1 MKMKRGNQD
10 INMAI
15 VLRTQGLLLL
25 IEAAFMLLPLG
36 ISWLFDE
43 PTALRAFIYSVLITG
58 GAGAAM
64 AFGIKPR
71 STSMHK
77 REGLM
82 LTAIIWVF
90 FSLFGMLP
98 YLFSDTF
105 NNVTD
110 AFFETMAG
118 FTTTGSSVIRYVEEI
133 PKGVLFWRAMTQWIG
148 GMGIILFTLAVIPM
162 LNQKGGIALFNAE
175 VTGITHER
183 LRPRVSQTAKDLW
196 LIYIG
201 LTVALTLLLYA
212 GPMEWF
218 DAVCHAMTTTS
229 TGGYSTKNI
238 GLDYWQSSYV
248 FSVVIVFMFIGG
260 ISFSLIAATMRGNFK
275 RLTNNNT
282 LRWYCMTT
290 IITTVVIV
298 VYMAYKGFLDTHVDR
313 MVYGAFDTLS
323 AITSTGFS
331 TFDYEDSGDFVTVI
345 LMMMMFFGGM
355 AGSTSGGAKL
365 DRLIVL
371 LKSSANEFYRVLHT
385 NSVRAVHI
393 DGKPVPN
400 HVVSKVYTFFAVYI
414 AIIMVV
420 ALYLTFFGLPVFDAI
435 YTSMSAISNVGI
447 GHGVTGANGS
457 WVALHPAAKWVLAFE
472 MMVGR
477 LELFTV
483 LVIFTR
489 SFWKKD

>member
-1 MKMKRGNQD
+1 MPKRTNQN
-10 INMAI
+10 INFAI
-15 VLRTQGLLLL
+15 VLRMQGWLLL
-25 IEAAFMLLPLG
+25 IEAAFMLLPLAV
-36 ISWLFDE
+36 SWWYNE
-43 PTALRAFIYSVLITG
+43 TMALRSFIYSAIITA

-90 FSLFGMLP
+90 FSVFGMLP
-98 YLFSDTF
+98 YLFSETF

-133 PKGVLFWRAMTQWIG
+133 PHGVLFWRAMTQWIG

-162 LNQKGGIALFNAE
+162 LNQKGGIAMFNAE

-201 LTVALTLLLYA
+201 LTALLTVLLFL
-212 GPMEWF
+212 GPMDWF

-238 GLDYWQSSYV
+238 GLDYWHSSYI
-248 FSVVIVFMFIGG
+248 FSMVIIFMFIGG
-260 ISFSLIAATMRGNFK
+260 ISFSIIAAAMRGNFL
-275 RLTNNNT
+275 RIRHNNT
-282 LRWYCMTT
+282 LRWYCMTAL
-290 IITTVVIV
+290 ITTVAIV
-298 VYMAYKGFLDTHVDR
+298 AYMAYMGFLDSHSDR
-313 MVYGAFDTLS
+313 IIYGAFDTLS

-331 TFDYEDSGDFVTVI
+331 TFDYENSGEFVTVI
-345 LMMMMFFGGM
+345 LMVMMFFGGM
-355 AGSTSGGAKL
+355 AGSTSGGAKM

-371 LKSSANEFYRVLHT
+371 LKHTANEFYRVLHT

-393 DGKPVPN
+393 DGKPIPN

-414 AIIMVV
+414 LIIMVV
-420 ALYLTFFGLPVFDAI
+420 ALYLTFYGLPVFDAM

-447 GHGVTGANGS
+447 GHGVTGSNGS
-457 WVALHPAAKWVLAFE
+457 WVALHPGAKWVLAFE
-472 MMVGR
+472 MMIGR

>member
-1 MKMKRGNQD
+1 MHKREKQH
-10 INMAI
+10 INFAI
-15 VLRTQGLLLL
+15 VLRMQGWLLL

-36 ISWLFDE
+36 ISCLYNESTSLW
-43 PTALRAFIYSVLITG
+43 AFIYSTAITA
-58 GAGAAM
+58 GAGALM
-64 AFGIKPR
+64 AFGIRPK
-71 STSMHK
+71 SNSMHK

-133 PKGVLFWRAMTQWIG
+133 PHGVLFWRAMTQWIG

-183 LRPRVSQTAKDLW
+183 LRPRVSQTAKALW

-201 LTVALTLLLYA
+201 LTFLLTLLLVA
-212 GPMEWF
+212 GPMDWF
-218 DAVCHAMTTTS
+218 DAICHAMTTTS

-248 FSVVIVFMFIGG
+248 FIVVIIFMFIGG
-260 ISFSLIAATMRGNFK
+260 ISFSIIAATFRGDFK
-275 RLTNNNT
+275 RIRNNNT
-282 LRWYCMTT
+282 LRWYCMTAL
-290 IITTVVIV
+290 ITTVIIV
-298 VYMAYKGFLDTHVDR
+298 AYMAYKAFLDNNFDR
-313 MVYGAFDTLS
+313 FVYGSFDTIS

-331 TFDYEDSGDFVTVI
+331 TFDYEDSGEFVTVI
-345 LMMMMFFGGM
+345 LMVMMFFGGM
-355 AGSTSGGAKL
+355 AGSTSGGAKM

-371 LKSSANEFYRVLHT
+371 LKNTANEFYRVLHT

-400 HVVSKVYTFFAVYI
+400 HVVSKVNTFFAVYI
-414 AIIMVV
+414 GIIMVV
-420 ALYLTFFGLPVFDAI
+420 ALYLTFFDIPVFDAM

-447 GHGVTGANGS
+447 GYGVTGPDSS
-457 WVALHPAAKWVLAFE
+457 WVILHPAAKWILAFE

-483 LVIFTR
+483 LVIFTS
-489 SFWKKD
+489 SFWRKD

>member
-1 MKMKRGNQD
+1 MPRHVKQN
-10 INMAI
+10 INIAI
-15 VLRTQGLLLL
+15 VLRIQGWLLL
-25 IEAAFMLLPLG
+25 IEAAFMLLPLCV
-36 ISWLFDE
+36 SWFYGE
-43 PTALRAFIYSVLITG
+43 TTSVWAFIFSVLIT
-58 GAGAAM
+58 ASIGAAM

-71 STSMHK
+71 KKSMHK
-77 REGLM
+77 REGFM

-90 FSLFGMLP
+90 FSIFGMLP
-98 YLFSDTF
+98 YLFSETF

-133 PKGVLFWRAMTQWIG
+133 PRGVLFWRAMTQWIG

-162 LNQKGGIALFNAE
+162 LNQKGGIAMFNAE

-183 LRPRVSQTAKDLW
+183 LRPRVSQTAKELW

-201 LTVALTLLLYA
+201 LTALLSILLFL
-212 GPMEWF
+212 GPMDWF

-238 GLDYWQSSYV
+238 GLDYWHSGYV
-248 FSVVIVFMFIGG
+248 FSVVIIFMFIGG
-260 ISFSLIAATMRGNFK
+260 VSFSIIAATMHGNFK
-275 RLTNNNT
+275 LISKNNT
-282 LRWYCMTT
+282 LRWYCLTT
-290 IITTVVIV
+290 LVTTVGIF
-298 VYMAYKGFLDTHVDR
+298 VYMIYRGFLDTNSDR
-313 MVYGAFDTLS
+313 LIYSAFDTLS
-323 AITSTGFS
+323 AVTSTGFS
-331 TFDYEDSGDFVTVI
+331 TFEYEESGDFVTII
-345 LMMMMFFGGM
+345 LMVMMFFGGM
-355 AGSTSGGAKL
+355 AGSTSGGAKM

-371 LKSSANEFYRVLHT
+371 LKHSANEFYRLLHT

-393 DGKPVPN
+393 DGKPIPN
-400 HVVSKVYTFFAVYI
+400 HVVSKVFTFFTVYI
-414 AIIMVV
+414 VIIMVV
-420 ALYLTFFGLPVFDAI
+420 ALYLTFYGIPVFDAI

-457 WVALHPAAKWVLAFE
+457 WVALHPGAKWVVAFE

-483 LVIFTR
+483 LVVFTR
-489 SFWKKD
+489 SFWRKD

>member
-1 MKMKRGNQD
+1 MHKREKQH
-10 INMAI
+10 INFAI
-15 VLRTQGLLLL
+15 VLRMQGWLLL
-25 IEAAFMLLPLG
+25 IEAAFMMLPLG
-36 ISWLFDE
+36 ISCLYNESTSLW
-43 PTALRAFIYSVLITG
+43 AFIYSTAITA
-58 GAGAAM
+58 GAGALM
-64 AFGIKPR
+64 AFGIRPK
-71 STSMHK
+71 SNSMHK

-133 PKGVLFWRAMTQWIG
+133 PHGVLFWRAMTQWIG

-201 LTVALTLLLYA
+201 LTFLLTLLLVA
-212 GPMEWF
+212 GPMDWF
-218 DAVCHAMTTTS
+218 DAICHAMTTTS

-248 FSVVIVFMFIGG
+248 FIVVIIFMFIGG
-260 ISFSLIAATMRGNFK
+260 ISFSIIAATFRGDFK
-275 RLTNNNT
+275 RIRNNNT
-282 LRWYCMTT
+282 LRWYCMTAL
-290 IITTVVIV
+290 ITTVIIV
-298 VYMAYKGFLDTHVDR
+298 AYMAYKAFLDNNFDR
-313 MVYGAFDTLS
+313 FVYGSFDTIS

-331 TFDYEDSGDFVTVI
+331 TFDYEDSGEFVTVI
-345 LMMMMFFGGM
+345 LMVMMFFGGM
-355 AGSTSGGAKL
+355 AGSTSGGAKM

-371 LKSSANEFYRVLHT
+371 LKNTANEFYRVLHT

-400 HVVSKVYTFFAVYI
+400 HVVSKVNTFFAVYI
-414 AIIMVV
+414 GIIMVV
-420 ALYLTFFGLPVFDAI
+420 ALYLTFFDIPVFDAM

-447 GHGVTGANGS
+447 GYGVTGPDSS
-457 WVALHPAAKWVLAFE
+457 WVILHPAAKWVLAFE

-483 LVIFTR
+483 LVIFTS
-489 SFWKKD
+489 SFWRKD

>member
-1 MKMKRGNQD
+1 MPRLRNQN
-10 INMAI
+10 INFAI
-15 VLRTQGLLLL
+15 VLRMQGWLLL
-25 IEAAFMLLPLG
+25 IEAAFMLLPL
-36 ISWLFDE
+36 IVSWWFDE
-43 PTALRAFIYSVLITG
+43 PTALRAFIYSSLITA
-58 GAGAAM
+58 GAGAGM
-64 AFGIKPR
+64 AFGIRPH

-105 NNVTD
+105 DNVTD

-133 PKGVLFWRAMTQWIG
+133 PRGVLFWRAMTQWIG
-148 GMGIILFTLAVIPM
+148 G
-162 LNQKGGIALFNAE
+162 
-175 VTGITHER
+175 
-183 LRPRVSQTAKDLW
+183 SQTAKDLW
-196 LIYIG
+196 IIYIG
-201 LTVALTLLLYA
+201 LTALLTVLLYA
-212 GPMEWF
+212 GPMDWF
-218 DAVCHAMTTTS
+218 DAMCHAMTTTS

-248 FSVVIVFMFIGG
+248 FIVVIIFMFIGG
-260 ISFSLIAATMRGNFK
+260 ISFSLIAAVGRGNFR
-275 RLTNNNT
+275 RLTKNNT

-290 IITTVVIV
+290 LITTVSIMA
-298 VYMAYKGFLDTHVDR
+298 YMAYKGFLDTQGER
-313 MVYGAFDTLS
+313 LIYSAFDTLS

-331 TFDYEDSGDFVTVI
+331 TFDYEDSGEFVTVV
-345 LMMMMFFGGM
+345 LMVMMFFGGM
-355 AGSTSGGAKL
+355 AGSTSGGAKM

-371 LKSSANEFYRVLHT
+371 LKNTANEFYRVLHT
-385 NSVRAVHI
+385 NSVRAVHV

-400 HVVSKVYTFFAVYI
+400 HVVNKVNTFFTVYI
-414 AIIMVV
+414 LIIMVV
-420 ALYLTFFGLPVFDAI
+420 ALYLTFFGLPVFDAM

-447 GHGVTGANGS
+447 GHGVTGTGGS
-457 WVALHPAAKWVLAFE
+457 WVSLHAGAKWVLAFE

>member
-1 MKMKRGNQD
+1 MPKRTNQN
-10 INMAI
+10 INFAI
-15 VLRTQGLLLL
+15 VLRMQGWLLL
-25 IEAAFMLLPLG
+25 IEAAFMLLPLAV
-36 ISWLFDE
+36 SWWYNE
-43 PTALRAFIYSVLITG
+43 TMALRSFIYSAIITA

-90 FSLFGMLP
+90 FSVFGMLP
-98 YLFSDTF
+98 YLFSETF

-133 PKGVLFWRAMTQWIG
+133 PHGVLFWRAMTQWIG

-162 LNQKGGIALFNAE
+162 LNQKGGIAMFNAE

-201 LTVALTLLLYA
+201 LTALLTVLLIL
-212 GPMEWF
+212 GPMDWF

-238 GLDYWQSSYV
+238 GLDYWHSSYI
-248 FSVVIVFMFIGG
+248 FSMVIIFMFIGG
-260 ISFSLIAATMRGNFK
+260 ISFSIIAAAMRGNFL
-275 RLTNNNT
+275 RIRHNNT

-290 IITTVVIV
+290 FITTVAIV
-298 VYMAYKGFLDTHVDR
+298 AYMGYMGFLDSHGDR
-313 MVYGAFDTLS
+313 IIYGAFDTLS

-331 TFDYEDSGDFVTVI
+331 TFDYENSGEFVTVI
-345 LMMMMFFGGM
+345 LMVMMFFGGM
-355 AGSTSGGAKL
+355 AGSTSGGAKM

-371 LKSSANEFYRVLHT
+371 LKHTANEFYRVLHT

-393 DGKPVPN
+393 DGKPIPN

-414 AIIMVV
+414 LIIMVV
-420 ALYLTFFGLPVFDAI
+420 ALYLTFYGLPVFDAM

-447 GHGVTGANGS
+447 GHGVTGSNGS
-457 WVALHPAAKWVLAFE
+457 WVALHPGAKWVLAFE
-472 MMVGR
+472 MMIGR

>member
-1 MKMKRGNQD
+1 MPKHINQN
-10 INMAI
+10 INFPI
-15 VLRTQGLLLL
+15 VLRMQGWLLL
-25 IEAAFMLLPLG
+25 IEAAFMLLPLAVS
-36 ISWLFDE
+36 IYYKENSSVW
-43 PTALRAFIYSVLITG
+43 AFIYSVGITAA
-58 GAGAAM
+58 AGAIM
-64 AFGIKPR
+64 AFGIRPH
-71 STSMHK
+71 SSSMHK

-90 FSLFGMLP
+90 FSMFGMLP

-105 NNVTD
+105 NNITD

-133 PKGVLFWRAMTQWIG
+133 PHGVLFWRAMTQWIG

-201 LTVALTLLLYA
+201 LTAILTVLLYV
-212 GPMEWF
+212 GPMDWF

-248 FSVVIVFMFIGG
+248 FIVVIIFMFIGG
-260 ISFSLIAATMRGNFK
+260 ISFSIIAALMRGNFE
-275 RLTNNNT
+275 RIRHNNT
-282 LRWYCMTT
+282 LRWYCMTAL
-290 IITTVVIV
+290 ITTVAIV
-298 VYMAYKGFLDTHVDR
+298 AYMAYKSFLDNNFDR
-313 MVYGAFDTLS
+313 FVYGAFDTMS

-331 TFDYEDSGDFVTVI
+331 TFDYEDSGEFVTVI
-345 LMMMMFFGGM
+345 LMVMMFFGGM

-371 LKSSANEFYRVLHT
+371 LKHTANEFYRLLHT

-400 HVVSKVYTFFAVYI
+400 HLVSKVNTFFTVYI
-414 AIIMVV
+414 GIIMIV
-420 ALYLTFFGLPVFDAI
+420 ALYLTFYGIPVFDAI

-447 GHGVTGANGS
+447 GYGVTGTGGS
-457 WVALHPAAKWVLAFE
+457 WVALHPGAKWVLALE
-472 MMVGR
+472 M
-477 LELFTV
+477 FTV

>member
-1 MKMKRGNQD
+1 MPRRANQH
-10 INMAI
+10 INFAI
-15 VLRTQGLLLL
+15 VLRVQGWLLL
-25 IEAAFMLLPLG
+25 IEAAFMLLPLAV
-36 ISWLFDE
+36 SWFFHE
-43 PTALRAFIYSVLITG
+43 ATALRAFIYSTAITAA
-58 GAGAAM
+58 AGTIM

-71 STSMHK
+71 PSPMHK

-133 PKGVLFWRAMTQWIG
+133 PRGILFWRAMTQWIG

-183 LRPRVSQTAKDLW
+183 MRPRVSQTAKDLW
-196 LIYIG
+196 AIYIG
-201 LTVALTLLLYA
+201 LTVLLTILLYL
-212 GPMEWF
+212 GPMDWF

-248 FSVVIVFMFIGG
+248 FIVVIIFMFIGG
-260 ISFSLIAATMRGNFK
+260 ISFSIMIAAMRGNFI
-275 RLTNNNT
+275 RIRHNNT

-290 IITTVVIV
+290 LITTVGIFL
-298 VYMAYKGFLDTHVDR
+298 YMIYMGFLDTHQDR
-313 MVYGAFDTLS
+313 FIYGAFDTLS

-331 TFDYEDSGDFVTVI
+331 TFDYENSGEFVTVI
-345 LMMMMFFGGM
+345 LMVMMFFGGM
-355 AGSTSGGAKL
+355 AGSTSGGAKI

-371 LKSSANEFYRVLHT
+371 LKHTANEFYRVLHT
-385 NSVRAVHI
+385 NSVRSVHI

-400 HVVSKVYTFFAVYI
+400 HVVSKVNTFFTVYI
-414 AIIMVV
+414 LIIMVV
-420 ALYLTFFGLPVFDAI
+420 ALYLTFYGIPVFDAM

-447 GHGVTGANGS
+447 GYGVTGSGGS
-457 WVALHPAAKWVLAFE
+457 WVALHPGAKWVLAFE

>member
-1 MKMKRGNQD
+1 MSRLANQN
-10 INMAI
+10 INFAI
-15 VLRTQGLLLL
+15 VLRMQGWLLL
-25 IEAAFMLLPLG
+25 IEAAFMLLPLAV
-36 ISWLFDE
+36 SWWFGE
-43 PTALRAFIYSVLITG
+43 STAMQAFIYSTLITA
-58 GAGAAM
+58 GAGAGM

-71 STSMHK
+71 SKSMHK

-98 YLFSDTF
+98 YLLSYTF

-133 PKGVLFWRAMTQWIG
+133 PRGVLFWRAMTQWIG

-183 LRPRVSQTAKDLW
+183 FRPRVSQTAKDLW

-201 LTVALTLLLYA
+201 LTALLTVLLFL
-212 GPMEWF
+212 GPMDWF

-238 GLDYWQSSYV
+238 GLDYWHSSYV
-248 FSVVIVFMFIGG
+248 FMMVIIFMFIGG
-260 ISFSLIAATMRGNFK
+260 ISFSLIIAVGRGNFK
-275 RLTNNNT
+275 RVTKNNT

-290 IITTVVIV
+290 LITTLAIMG
-298 VYMAYKGFLDTHVDR
+298 YMAYMGFLDTNSDR
-313 MVYGAFDTLS
+313 FIYSAFDTLS

-331 TFDYEDSGDFVTVI
+331 TFDYEDSGEFVTVV
-345 LMMMMFFGGM
+345 LMVMMFFGGM
-355 AGSTSGGAKL
+355 AGSTSGGAKM

-371 LKSSANEFYRVLHT
+371 LKNTANEFYRVLHT
-385 NSVRAVHI
+385 NSVRAVHV

-400 HVVSKVYTFFAVYI
+400 QVVNKVNTFFTVYI
-414 AIIMVV
+414 LIIMVV
-420 ALYLTFFGLPVFDAI
+420 ALYLTFYGIPVFDAM

-457 WVALHPAAKWVLAFE
+457 WVSLHPGAKWVLAFE

-483 LVIFTR
+483 LVVFTR

>member
-1 MKMKRGNQD
+1 MGKRSNQH
-10 INMAI
+10 INFAI
-15 VLRTQGLLLL
+15 VLRMQGWLLL
-25 IEAAFMLLPLG
+25 IEAMFMVIPLV
-36 ISWLFDE
+36 ISWWFDE
-43 PTALRAFIYSVLITG
+43 TTAVKAFIYSTAITAG
-58 GAGAAM
+58 SGAIM
-64 AFGIKPR
+64 AFGIRPR
-71 STSMHK
+71 SKSMHK

-82 LTAIIWVF
+82 LTAIIWIF

-98 YLFSDTF
+98 YLFTETF

-133 PKGVLFWRAMTQWIG
+133 PHGVLFWRAMTQWIG

-183 LRPRVSQTAKDLW
+183 MRPRVSQTAKDLW
-196 LIYIG
+196 GIYIG
-201 LTVALTLLLYA
+201 LTVLLSVLLFL
-212 GPMEWF
+212 GPMDWF

-229 TGGYSTKNI
+229 TGGYTTKNI
-238 GLDYWQSSYV
+238 GLDYWHSSYV
-248 FSVVIVFMFIGG
+248 FIVVIIFMFICG
-260 ISFSLIAATMRGNFK
+260 ISFTLIATGIRGNFK
-275 RLTNNNT
+275 RIRNNNT
-282 LRWYCMTT
+282 LRWYCMTAL
-290 IITTVVIV
+290 ITTLIIV
-298 VYMAYKGFLDTHVDR
+298 GYMAYKSFLDNNFDR
-313 MVYGAFDTLS
+313 FVYGSFDTIS

-331 TFDYEDSGDFVTVI
+331 TFDYEGSDEFVTVI
-345 LMMMMFFGGM
+345 LMVMMFFGGM
-355 AGSTSGGAKL
+355 AGSTSGGAKM
-365 DRLIVL
+365 DRLIVM
-371 LKSSANEFYRVLHT
+371 LKHTANEFYRVLHT

-393 DGKPVPN
+393 DGKPIPN
-400 HVVSKVYTFFAVYI
+400 HVVSKVNTFFAVYI
-414 AIIMVV
+414 GIIMVV
-420 ALYLTFFGLPVFDAI
+420 ALYLTFFGIPVFDAM

-447 GHGVTGANGS
+447 GHGVTGPDSS
-457 WVALHPAAKWVLAFE
+457 WVVLHPAAKWVVAFE

>member
-1 MKMKRGNQD
+1 MSKRANQH
-10 INMAI
+10 INFPI
-15 VLRTQGLLLL
+15 VLRFQGWLLL
-25 IEAAFMLLPLG
+25 IEAAFMLLPLAV
-36 ISWLFDE
+36 SWWFDE
-43 PTALRAFIYSVLITG
+43 SMALRSFIFSTLITAAA
-58 GAGAAM
+58 GAGM

-90 FSLFGMLP
+90 FSIFGMLP
-98 YLFSDTF
+98 YLFSGTL

-118 FTTTGSSVIRYVEEI
+118 FTTTGSSVIPNVEDI
-133 PKGVLFWRAMTQWIG
+133 PRGVLFWRAMTQWIG

-183 LRPRVSQTAKDLW
+183 LRPRISQTAKDLW
-196 LIYIG
+196 LIYIALTAL
-201 LTVALTLLLYA
+201 LTVLLYI
-212 GPMEWF
+212 GPMNWF

-238 GLDYWQSSYV
+238 GLDYWQSPYV
-248 FSVVIVFMFIGG
+248 FIVVIIFMFIGG

-275 RLTNNNT
+275 RIRHNNT

-290 IITTVVIV
+290 LITTIAIFL
-298 VYMAYKGFLDTHVDR
+298 YMIYMGFLDNNQER
-313 MVYGAFDTLS
+313 FIYGAFDTLS

-331 TFDYEDSGDFVTVI
+331 TFDYENSGEFVTVI
-345 LMMMMFFGGM
+345 LMVMMFFGGM
-355 AGSTSGGAKL
+355 AGSTSGGAKM

-371 LKSSANEFYRVLHT
+371 LKHTSNEFYRVLHT

-400 HVVSKVYTFFAVYI
+400 HVVSKVNTFFTVYVGLI
-414 AIIMVV
+414 LVV
-420 ALYLTFFGLPVFDAI
+420 ALYLTFYGVPVFDAM

-457 WVALHPAAKWVLAFE
+457 WVSLHPGAKWVLAFE
-472 MMVGR
+472 MMIGR

>member
-1 MKMKRGNQD
+1 MHKREKQH
-10 INMAI
+10 INFAI
-15 VLRTQGLLLL
+15 VLRMQGWLLL

-36 ISWLFDE
+36 ISCLYHETTSLW
-43 PTALRAFIYSVLITG
+43 AFIYSTAITA
-58 GAGAAM
+58 GAGALM
-64 AFGIKPR
+64 AFGIRPK
-71 STSMHK
+71 SKSMHK

-133 PKGVLFWRAMTQWIG
+133 PHGVLFWRAMTQWIG

-201 LTVALTLLLYA
+201 LTFLLTLLLVA
-212 GPMEWF
+212 GPMDWF
-218 DAVCHAMTTTS
+218 DAICHAMTTTS

-248 FSVVIVFMFIGG
+248 FIVVIIFMFIGG
-260 ISFSLIAATMRGNFK
+260 ISFSIIAATFRGDFK
-275 RLTNNNT
+275 RIRNNNT
-282 LRWYCMTT
+282 LRWYCMTAL
-290 IITTVVIV
+290 ITTVIIV
-298 VYMAYKGFLDTHVDR
+298 AYMAYKAFLDNNFDR
-313 MVYGAFDTLS
+313 FVYGAFDTIS

-331 TFDYEDSGDFVTVI
+331 TFDYEDSGEFVTVI
-345 LMMMMFFGGM
+345 LMVMMFFGGM
-355 AGSTSGGAKL
+355 AGSTSGGAKM

-371 LKSSANEFYRVLHT
+371 LKNTANEFYRVLHT

-400 HVVSKVYTFFAVYI
+400 HVVSKVNTFFAVYI
-414 AIIMVV
+414 GIIMVV
-420 ALYLTFFGLPVFDAI
+420 ALYLTFFDIPVFDAM

-447 GHGVTGANGS
+447 GYGVTGPDSS
-457 WVALHPAAKWVLAFE
+457 WVILHPAAKWVLAFE

-483 LVIFTR
+483 LVIFTS
-489 SFWKKD
+489 SFWRKD

>member
-1 MKMKRGNQD
+1 MHKREKQH
-10 INMAI
+10 INFAI
-15 VLRTQGLLLL
+15 VLRMQGWLLL

-36 ISWLFDE
+36 ISCLYNESTSLW
-43 PTALRAFIYSVLITG
+43 AFIYSTAITA
-58 GAGAAM
+58 GAGALM
-64 AFGIKPR
+64 AFGIRPK
-71 STSMHK
+71 SKSMHK

-133 PKGVLFWRAMTQWIG
+133 PHGVLFWRAMTQWIG

-201 LTVALTLLLYA
+201 LTFLLTLLLVA
-212 GPMEWF
+212 GPMDWF
-218 DAVCHAMTTTS
+218 DAICHAMTTTS

-248 FSVVIVFMFIGG
+248 FIVVIIFMFIGG
-260 ISFSLIAATMRGNFK
+260 ISFSIIAATFRGDFK
-275 RLTNNNT
+275 RIRNNNT
-282 LRWYCMTT
+282 LRWYCMTAL
-290 IITTVVIV
+290 ITTVIIV
-298 VYMAYKGFLDTHVDR
+298 AYMAYKTFLDNNFDR
-313 MVYGAFDTLS
+313 FVYGSFDTIS

-331 TFDYEDSGDFVTVI
+331 TFDYEDSGEFVTVI
-345 LMMMMFFGGM
+345 LMVMMFFGGM
-355 AGSTSGGAKL
+355 AGSTSGGAKM

-371 LKSSANEFYRVLHT
+371 LKNTANEFYRVLHT

-400 HVVSKVYTFFAVYI
+400 HVVSKVNTFFAVYI
-414 AIIMVV
+414 GIIMVV
-420 ALYLTFFGLPVFDAI
+420 ALYLTFFDIPVFDAM

-447 GHGVTGANGS
+447 GYGVTGPDSS
-457 WVALHPAAKWVLAFE
+457 WVVLHPAAKWVLAFE

-483 LVIFTR
+483 LVIFTS
-489 SFWKKD
+489 SFWRKD

>member
-1 MKMKRGNQD
+1 MHKREKQH
-10 INMAI
+10 INFAI
-15 VLRTQGLLLL
+15 VMRMQGWLLL

-36 ISWLFDE
+36 ISCLYNESTSMWAFAYS
-43 PTALRAFIYSVLITG
+43 TAITA
-58 GAGAAM
+58 GAGALM
-64 AFGIKPR
+64 AFGIRPK
-71 STSMHK
+71 SKSMHK

-98 YLFSDTF
+98 YLLSDTF

-133 PKGVLFWRAMTQWIG
+133 PHGVLFWRSMTQWIG

-201 LTVALTLLLYA
+201 LTFLLTLLLVA
-212 GPMEWF
+212 GPMDWF
-218 DAVCHAMTTTS
+218 DAICHAMTTTS

-248 FSVVIVFMFIGG
+248 FIVVIIFMFIGG
-260 ISFSLIAATMRGNFK
+260 ISFSIIAATFRGDFK
-275 RLTNNNT
+275 RIRNNNT
-282 LRWYCMTT
+282 LRWYCMTAL
-290 IITTVVIV
+290 ITTVVIV
-298 VYMAYKGFLDTHVDR
+298 AYMAYKAFLDNNFDR
-313 MVYGAFDTLS
+313 FVYGAFDTIS

-331 TFDYEDSGDFVTVI
+331 TFDYEDSGEFVTVI
-345 LMMMMFFGGM
+345 LMVMMFFGGM
-355 AGSTSGGAKL
+355 AGSTSGGAKM

-371 LKSSANEFYRVLHT
+371 LKNTANEFYRVLHT
-385 NSVRAVHI
+385 NSVRAVHV

-400 HVVSKVYTFFAVYI
+400 HVVSKVNTFFAVYI
-414 AIIMVV
+414 GIIMVV
-420 ALYLTFFGLPVFDAI
+420 ALYLTFFDIPVFDAM

-447 GHGVTGANGS
+447 GYGVTGPDSS
-457 WVALHPAAKWVLAFE
+457 WVILHPAAKWVLAFE

-483 LVIFTR
+483 LVVFTR

>member
-1 MKMKRGNQD
+1 MPRRANQH
-10 INMAI
+10 INFAI
-15 VLRTQGLLLL
+15 VLRVQGWLLL

-36 ISWLFDE
+36 VSWFLDE
-43 PTALRAFIYSVLITG
+43 PTALRAFIYSTAITA
-58 GAGAAM
+58 GAGAIM

-71 STSMHK
+71 TSSMHK

-133 PKGVLFWRAMTQWIG
+133 PRGILFWRAMTQWIG

-183 LRPRVSQTAKDLW
+183 MRPRVSQTAKDLW
-196 LIYIG
+196 AIYIG
-201 LTVALTLLLYA
+201 LTLLLTILLYL
-212 GPMEWF
+212 GPMDWF

-248 FSVVIVFMFIGG
+248 FIVVIIFMFIGG
-260 ISFSLIAATMRGNFK
+260 ISFSIIIAAMRGNFK
-275 RLTNNNT
+275 RIRHNNT

-290 IITTVVIV
+290 LVTTVGIFL
-298 VYMAYKGFLDTHVDR
+298 YMIYMGFLDNHGDR
-313 MVYGAFDTLS
+313 FIYSAFDTLS

-331 TFDYEDSGDFVTVI
+331 TFDYENSGEFVTVV
-345 LMMMMFFGGM
+345 LMVMMFFGGM

-371 LKSSANEFYRVLHT
+371 LKNTANEFYRVLHT

-400 HVVSKVYTFFAVYI
+400 HVVNKVNTFFAVYI
-414 AIIMVV
+414 LIIMVV
-420 ALYLTFFGLPVFDAI
+420 ALYLTFFGVPVFDAM

-447 GHGVTGANGS
+447 GYGMTGPNSS
-457 WVALHPAAKWVLAFE
+457 WVVLHPAAKWVLAFE

>member
-1 MKMKRGNQD
+1 MPKHINQN
-10 INMAI
+10 INFPI
-15 VLRTQGLLLL
+15 VLRMQGWLLL
-25 IEAAFMLLPLG
+25 IEAAFMLLPLAVS
-36 ISWLFDE
+36 IYYKESSSMW
-43 PTALRAFIYSVLITG
+43 AFIYSAGITAAA
-58 GAGAAM
+58 GAGM
-64 AFGIKPR
+64 AFGIRPH
-71 STSMHK
+71 SSSMHK

-82 LTAIIWVF
+82 LTGIIWVF
-90 FSLFGMLP
+90 FSMFGMLP

-133 PKGVLFWRAMTQWIG
+133 PHGVLFWRAMTQWIG

-201 LTVALTLLLYA
+201 LTAILTGLLYA
-212 GPMEWF
+212 GPMDWF

-248 FSVVIVFMFIGG
+248 FIVVIIFMFIGG
-260 ISFSLIAATMRGNFK
+260 VSFSIIAALMRGNFSRIK
-275 RLTNNNT
+275 HNNT
-282 LRWYCMTT
+282 LRWYCMTAF
-290 IITTVVIV
+290 ITTVAIV
-298 VYMAYKGFLDTHVDR
+298 AYMAYKGFLDNNFDR
-313 MVYGAFDTLS
+313 FVYGAFDTIS

-331 TFDYEDSGDFVTVI
+331 TFDYEDSGEFVTVI
-345 LMMMMFFGGM
+345 LMVMMFFGGM
-355 AGSTSGGAKL
+355 AGSTSGGAKM

-371 LKSSANEFYRVLHT
+371 LKHTANEFYRVLHT

-400 HVVSKVYTFFAVYI
+400 HVVSKVNTFFTVYVG
-414 AIIMVV
+414 IIMIV
-420 ALYLTFFGLPVFDAI
+420 ALYLTFYGIPVFDAM

-447 GHGVTGANGS
+447 GFGVTGSGGS
-457 WVALHPAAKWVLAFE
+457 WVALHPGAKWVLALE
-472 MMVGR
+472 MMIGR

>member
-1 MKMKRGNQD
+1 MPKLRNQN
-10 INMAI
+10 INFPI
-15 VLRTQGLLLL
+15 VMRMQGWLLL
-25 IEAAFMLLPLG
+25 IEAAFMLLPLAVSCYYG
-36 ISWLFDE
+36 EDRSMWS
-43 PTALRAFIYSVLITG
+43 FIYSAAITA

-64 AFGIKPR
+64 AFGIRPR
-71 STSMHK
+71 SSSMHK

-133 PKGVLFWRAMTQWIG
+133 PHGVLFWRALTQWIG

-196 LIYIG
+196 IIYIG
-201 LTVALTLLLYA
+201 LTALLTVLLYA
-212 GPMEWF
+212 GPMNWF

-238 GLDYWQSSYV
+238 GIDYWQSSYV
-248 FSVVIVFMFIGG
+248 FIVVIIFMFIGG
-260 ISFSLIAATMRGNFK
+260 ISFSLIAAVGRGNFK
-275 RLTNNNT
+275 RLTKNNT

-290 IITTVVIV
+290 LITTLAIMG
-298 VYMAYKGFLDTHVDR
+298 YMTYKGFLNTHGDR
-313 MVYGAFDTLS
+313 FIYSAFDTLS

-331 TFDYEDSGDFVTVI
+331 TFDYEDSGEFVTVV
-345 LMMMMFFGGM
+345 LMVMMFFGGM
-355 AGSTSGGAKL
+355 AGSTSGGAKM

-371 LKSSANEFYRVLHT
+371 LKNTANEFYRVLHT
-385 NSVRAVHI
+385 NSVRAVHV

-400 HVVSKVYTFFAVYI
+400 AVVNKVNTFFTVYI
-414 AIIMVV
+414 LIIMVV
-420 ALYLTFFGLPVFDAI
+420 ALYLTFFGVPVFDAM

-447 GHGVTGANGS
+447 GHGVTGQGGS
-457 WVALHPAAKWVLAFE
+457 WVSLHAGAKWVLALE
-472 MMVGR
+472 MMIGR

-483 LVIFTR
+483 LVMFTR
-489 SFWKKD
+489 TFWKKD

>member
-1 MKMKRGNQD
+1 MPKHANQH
-10 INMAI
+10 INFAI
-15 VLRTQGLLLL
+15 VLRMQGWLLL
-25 IEAAFMLLPLG
+25 IEAAFMLLPLAV
-36 ISWLFDE
+36 SWWYDE
-43 PTALRAFIYSVLITG
+43 PTSLRAFIYSTLITSA
-58 GAGAAM
+58 AGANM
-64 AFGIKPR
+64 AFGIKPS
-71 STSMHK
+71 STSMGK

-82 LTAIIWVF
+82 LTATVWVF
-90 FSLFGMLP
+90 FSVFGMLP
-98 YLFSDTF
+98 YLFSATF
-105 NNVTD
+105 DNVTD

-133 PKGVLFWRAMTQWIG
+133 PRGVLFWRAMTQWIG

-162 LNQKGGIALFNAE
+162 LNQKGGIALFNSE

-183 LRPRVSQTAKDLW
+183 LRPRISQTAKDLW
-196 LIYIG
+196 LIYI
-201 LTVALTLLLYA
+201 ALTLVLTVLLFI
-212 GPMEWF
+212 GPMDWF
-218 DAVCHAMTTTS
+218 DAICHAMTTTS

-248 FSVVIVFMFIGG
+248 FIVVIIFMFIGG
-260 ISFSLIAATMRGNFK
+260 ISFSIIAAIIRGNFD
-275 RLTNNNT
+275 RIRHNNT
-282 LRWYCMTT
+282 LRWYCITT
-290 IITTVVIV
+290 LITTVGIF
-298 VYMAYKGFLDTHVDR
+298 VYMIYMGFLDNHSDR
-313 MVYGAFDTLS
+313 LIYGAFDTLS

-331 TFDYEDSGDFVTVI
+331 TFDYENSGEFVTVI
-345 LMMMMFFGGM
+345 LMVMMFFGGM
-355 AGSTSGGAKL
+355 AGSTSGGAKM

-371 LKSSANEFYRVLHT
+371 LKHTANEFYRLLHT

-393 DGKPVPN
+393 DGKPIPN
-400 HVVSKVYTFFAVYI
+400 HVVSKVNTFFTVYI
-414 AIIMVV
+414 LLIMVV
-420 ALYLTFFGLPVFDAI
+420 ALHLTFYGIPVFDAM

-457 WVALHPAAKWVLAFE
+457 WVALHPGAKWVLAFE

>member
-1 MKMKRGNQD
+1 MPRHVKQH
-10 INMAI
+10 INFAI
-15 VLRTQGLLLL
+15 VLRVQGWLLL
-25 IEAAFMLLPLG
+25 IEAAFMLVPLI
-36 ISWLFDE
+36 ISWILDE
-43 PTALRAFIYSVLITG
+43 QTALLAFVYSTAITA
-58 GAGAAM
+58 GAGALM

-90 FSLFGMLP
+90 FSIFGMLP

-133 PKGVLFWRAMTQWIG
+133 PRGVLFWRAMTQWIG

-201 LTVALTLLLYA
+201 LTALLTILLML
-212 GPMEWF
+212 GPMDWF

-238 GLDYWQSSYV
+238 GLDYWHSSYV
-248 FSVVIVFMFIGG
+248 FIVVIIFMFIGG
-260 ISFSLIAATMRGNFK
+260 VSFSCIVAVMRGNFK
-275 RLTNNNT
+275 RIRHNNT
-282 LRWYCMTT
+282 LHWYCMTT
-290 IITTVVIV
+290 LVTTVGIFL
-298 VYMAYKGFLDTHVDR
+298 YMIYMGFLDNHQDR
-313 MVYGAFDTLS
+313 FIYGAFDTLS

-331 TFDYEDSGDFVTVI
+331 TFDYENSGEFVTVI
-345 LMMMMFFGGM
+345 LMVMMFFGGM
-355 AGSTSGGAKL
+355 AGSTSGGAKI

-371 LKSSANEFYRVLHT
+371 LKHTANEFYRLLHT

-393 DGKPVPN
+393 DGKPIPN
-400 HVVSKVYTFFAVYI
+400 HVVSKVNTFFTVYI
-414 AIIMVV
+414 IIIMVV
-420 ALYLTFFGLPVFDAI
+420 ALYLTFYGIPVFDAM

-447 GHGVTGANGS
+447 GHGVTGSNGS
-457 WVALHPAAKWVLAFE
+457 WVALHPGAKWVIAFE

-483 LVIFTR
+483 LVMFTR

>member
-1 MKMKRGNQD
+1 MPKHTSQN
-10 INMAI
+10 INFAI
-15 VLRTQGLLLL
+15 VMRMQGWLLL

-36 ISWLFDE
+36 ISQLFHE
-43 PTALRAFIYSVLITG
+43 ATATRAFLYSSAITAG
-58 GAGAAM
+58 VGALM
-64 AFGIKPR
+64 AFGIRPR
-71 STSMHK
+71 SKSMHK

-133 PKGVLFWRAMTQWIG
+133 PRGVLFWRAMTQWIG

-201 LTVALTLLLYA
+201 LTVLLTLLLIA
-212 GPMEWF
+212 GPMDWF

-238 GLDYWQSSYV
+238 GLDYWHSSYV
-248 FSVVIVFMFIGG
+248 FIVVILFMFIGG
-260 ISFSLIAATMRGNFK
+260 ISFSLIAAVFRGNFK
-275 RLTNNNT
+275 RITNNNT
-282 LRWYCMTT
+282 LRWYCMTAL
-290 IITTVVIV
+290 ITTVVIV
-298 VYMAYKGFLDTHVDR
+298 VYMAYMAFLDNHFDR
-313 MVYGAFDTLS
+313 FVYGAFDTIS

-331 TFDYEDSGDFVTVI
+331 TFDYENSGEFVTVI
-345 LMMMMFFGGM
+345 LMVMMFFGGM
-355 AGSTSGGAKL
+355 AGSTSGGAKM

-371 LKSSANEFYRVLHT
+371 LKNMSNEFYRVLHT
-385 NSVRAVHI
+385 NSVRAVHV
-393 DGKPVPN
+393 DGKPVPA
-400 HVVSKVYTFFAVYI
+400 HVVSKVNTFFAVYI
-414 AIIMVV
+414 GIIMVV
-420 ALYLTFFGLPVFDAI
+420 ALYLTFFGVPVFDAM

-447 GHGVTGANGS
+447 GYGMTGPNGS
-457 WVALHPAAKWVLAFE
+457 WVVLHPAAKWVLAFE
-472 MMVGR
+472 MMIGR

-483 LVIFTR
+483 LVVFTR

>member
-1 MKMKRGNQD
+1 MHKRDKQN
-10 INMAI
+10 INFAI
-15 VLRTQGLLLL
+15 VLRMQGWLLL

-36 ISWLFDE
+36 ISCIYNESSAVWS
-43 PTALRAFIYSVLITG
+43 FIYSTLITA
-58 GAGAAM
+58 GAGALM
-64 AFGIKPR
+64 AFGIRPK
-71 STSMHK
+71 SKSMHK

-82 LTAIIWVF
+82 LTAIVWVF

-162 LNQKGGIALFNAE
+162 LNQKGGIALFNSE

-183 LRPRVSQTAKDLW
+183 FRPRVSQTAKDLW
-196 LIYIG
+196 SIYIG
-201 LTVALTLLLYA
+201 LTLLLTLLLVA
-212 GPMEWF
+212 GPMDWF
-218 DAVCHAMTTTS
+218 DAICHAMTTTS

-248 FSVVIVFMFIGG
+248 FIVVIIFMFICG
-260 ISFSLIAATMRGNFK
+260 ISFTIIAATFRGDFK
-275 RLTNNNT
+275 RIRNNNT
-282 LRWYCMTT
+282 LRWYCMTAL
-290 IITTVVIV
+290 ITTVVIV
-298 VYMAYKGFLDTHVDR
+298 VYMAYKGFLDNNFDR
-313 MVYGAFDTLS
+313 FVYGAFDTIS

-331 TFDYEDSGDFVTVI
+331 TFDYEDSGEFVTVI
-345 LMMMMFFGGM
+345 LMVMMFFGGM

-371 LKSSANEFYRVLHT
+371 VKNTNNEFYRVLHT

-400 HVVSKVYTFFAVYI
+400 HVVSKVNTFFTVYI
-414 AIIMVV
+414 GIIMIV
-420 ALYLTFFGLPVFDAI
+420 ALYLTFFGIPVFDAM

-447 GHGVTGANGS
+447 GHGVTGPNSS
-457 WVALHPAAKWVLAFE
+457 WVILHPAAKWVVAFE

-489 SFWKKD
+489 TFWKKD

>member
-1 MKMKRGNQD
+1 MPKRANQH
-10 INMAI
+10 INFAI
-15 VLRTQGLLLL
+15 VMRMQGWLLL
-25 IEAAFMLLPLG
+25 IEAAFMLLPLA
-36 ISWLFDE
+36 ISWYFQE
-43 PTALRAFIYSVLITG
+43 ASALRAFIFSTAITAG
-58 GAGAAM
+58 VGALM
-64 AFGIKPR
+64 AFGIRPK

-133 PKGVLFWRAMTQWIG
+133 PRGVLFWRSMTQWIG

-196 LIYIG
+196 FIYIG
-201 LTVALTLLLYA
+201 LTLLLTLLLVA
-212 GPMEWF
+212 GPMDWF

-229 TGGYSTKNI
+229 TGGYSTKNT

-248 FSVVIVFMFIGG
+248 FIVVILFMFIGG
-260 ISFSLIAATMRGNFK
+260 ISFSIIAATFRGDFK
-275 RLTNNNT
+275 RIAKNNT
-282 LRWYCMTT
+282 LRWYCMTAL
-290 IITTVVIV
+290 ITTVVIV
-298 VYMAYKGFLDTHVDR
+298 AYMAYKSFLDNNFDR
-313 MVYGAFDTLS
+313 FVYGSFDTIS

-331 TFDYEDSGDFVTVI
+331 TFDYEDSGEFVTVI
-345 LMMMMFFGGM
+345 LMVMMFFGGM
-355 AGSTSGGAKL
+355 AGSTSGGAKM

-371 LKSSANEFYRVLHT
+371 LKSTANEFYRVLHT
-385 NSVRAVHI
+385 NSVRAVHV

-414 AIIMVV
+414 GIIMVV
-420 ALYLTFFGLPVFDAI
+420 ALYLTFFDLPVFDAM

-447 GHGVTGANGS
+447 GYGMTGPNGS
-457 WVALHPAAKWVLAFE
+457 WVILHPAAKWVLAFE
-472 MMVGR
+472 MLVGR

-483 LVIFTR
+483 LVFFTR

>member
-1 MKMKRGNQD
+1 MPKRSNQH
-10 INMAI
+10 INFAI
-15 VLRTQGLLLL
+15 VMRMQGWLLL
-25 IEAAFMLLPLG
+25 IEAAFMLLPLLV
-36 ISWLFDE
+36 SWYYHE
-43 PTALRAFIYSVLITG
+43 ATALRAFIYSTLITA
-58 GAGAAM
+58 GAGTIM

-71 STSMHK
+71 SKSMHK

-82 LTAIIWVF
+82 LTAIVWVF
-90 FSLFGMLP
+90 FSVFGMLP
-98 YLFSDTF
+98 YMFSDTF

-133 PKGVLFWRAMTQWIG
+133 PRGVLFWRAMTQWIG

-162 LNQKGGIALFNAE
+162 LNQKGGIALFNSE

-196 LIYIG
+196 LIYIVLTG
-201 LTVALTLLLYA
+201 LLTVLLFL
-212 GPMEWF
+212 GPMDWF
-218 DAVCHAMTTTS
+218 DAICHAMTTTS

-238 GLDYWQSSYV
+238 GLDYWHSSYV
-248 FSVVIVFMFIGG
+248 FIVVIIFMFIGG
-260 ISFSLIAATMRGNFK
+260 ISFSIIAATLHGNFK
-275 RLTNNNT
+275 RIRHNNT

-290 IITTVVIV
+290 LITTVGIF
-298 VYMAYKGFLDTHVDR
+298 VYMIYMGFLDTHEDR
-313 MVYGAFDTLS
+313 FIYSAFDTLS

-331 TFDYEDSGDFVTVI
+331 TFDYENSGEFVTVV
-345 LMMMMFFGGM
+345 LMVMMFFGGM
-355 AGSTSGGAKL
+355 AGSTSGGAKM

-371 LKSSANEFYRVLHT
+371 LKHTSNEFYRVLHT

-393 DGKPVPN
+393 DGKPIPN
-400 HVVSKVYTFFAVYI
+400 HVVSKVNTFFTVYLG
-414 AIIMVV
+414 IIMVV
-420 ALYLTFFGLPVFDAI
+420 ALYLTFYGIPVFDAI

-447 GHGVTGANGS
+447 GHGVTGSNGS
-457 WVALHPAAKWVLAFE
+457 WVSLHPGAKWMLAFE

>member
-1 MKMKRGNQD
+1 MHKREKQH
-10 INMAI
+10 INFAI
-15 VLRTQGLLLL
+15 VLRMQGWLLL

-36 ISWLFDE
+36 ISCLYNESTSLW
-43 PTALRAFIYSVLITG
+43 AFIYSTAITA
-58 GAGAAM
+58 GAGALM
-64 AFGIKPR
+64 AFGIRPK
-71 STSMHK
+71 SKSMNK

-133 PKGVLFWRAMTQWIG
+133 PHGVLFWRAMTQWIG

-201 LTVALTLLLYA
+201 LTFLLTLLLVA
-212 GPMEWF
+212 GPMDWF
-218 DAVCHAMTTTS
+218 DAICHAMTTTS

-248 FSVVIVFMFIGG
+248 FIVVIIFMFIGG
-260 ISFSLIAATMRGNFK
+260 ISFSIIAATFRGDFK
-275 RLTNNNT
+275 RIRNNNT
-282 LRWYCMTT
+282 LRWYCMTAL
-290 IITTVVIV
+290 ITTVIIV
-298 VYMAYKGFLDTHVDR
+298 AYMAYKAFLDNNFDR
-313 MVYGAFDTLS
+313 FVYGSFDTIS

-331 TFDYEDSGDFVTVI
+331 TFDYEDSGEFVTVI
-345 LMMMMFFGGM
+345 LMVMMFFGGM
-355 AGSTSGGAKL
+355 AGSTSGGAKM

-371 LKSSANEFYRVLHT
+371 LKNTANEFYRVLHT

-400 HVVSKVYTFFAVYI
+400 HVVSKVNTFFAVYI
-414 AIIMVV
+414 GIIMVV
-420 ALYLTFFGLPVFDAI
+420 ALYLTFFEIPVFDAM

-447 GHGVTGANGS
+447 GYGVTGPDSS
-457 WVALHPAAKWVLAFE
+457 WVILHPAAKWVLAFE

-483 LVIFTR
+483 LVIFTS
-489 SFWKKD
+489 SFWRKD

>member
-1 MKMKRGNQD
+1 MHKREKQH
-10 INMAI
+10 INFAI
-15 VLRTQGLLLL
+15 VLRMQGWLLL

-36 ISWLFDE
+36 ISCLYNESTSLW
-43 PTALRAFIYSVLITG
+43 AFIYSTAITA
-58 GAGAAM
+58 GAGALM
-64 AFGIKPR
+64 AFGIRPK
-71 STSMHK
+71 SNSMHK

-133 PKGVLFWRAMTQWIG
+133 PHGVLFWRAMTQWIG

-201 LTVALTLLLYA
+201 LTFLLTLLLVA
-212 GPMEWF
+212 GPMDWF
-218 DAVCHAMTTTS
+218 DAICHAMTTTS

-248 FSVVIVFMFIGG
+248 FIVVIIFMFIGG
-260 ISFSLIAATMRGNFK
+260 ISFSIIAATFRGDFK
-275 RLTNNNT
+275 RIRNNNT
-282 LRWYCMTT
+282 LRWYCMTAL
-290 IITTVVIV
+290 ITTVIIV
-298 VYMAYKGFLDTHVDR
+298 AYMAYKAFLDNNFDR
-313 MVYGAFDTLS
+313 FVYGSFDTIS

-331 TFDYEDSGDFVTVI
+331 TFDYEDSGEFVTVI
-345 LMMMMFFGGM
+345 LMVMMFFGGM
-355 AGSTSGGAKL
+355 AGSTSGGAKM

-371 LKSSANEFYRVLHT
+371 LKNTANEFYRVLHT

-400 HVVSKVYTFFAVYI
+400 HVVSKVNTFFAVYI
-414 AIIMVV
+414 GIIMVV
-420 ALYLTFFGLPVFDAI
+420 ALYLTFFDIPVFDAM

-447 GHGVTGANGS
+447 GYGVTGPDSS
-457 WVALHPAAKWVLAFE
+457 WVVLHPAAKWVLAFE

-483 LVIFTR
+483 LVIFTS
-489 SFWKKD
+489 SFWRKD

>member
-1 MKMKRGNQD
+1 MRKQSNQN
-10 INMAI
+10 INFPI
-15 VLRTQGLLLL
+15 VLRMQGWLLL

-36 ISWLFDE
+36 VSWLYDE
-43 PTALRAFIYSVLITG
+43 PTSLRAFIYSTAITAG
-58 GAGAAM
+58 VGAAM
-64 AFGIKPR
+64 AFGIRPR

-90 FSLFGMLP
+90 FSVFGMLP

-133 PKGVLFWRAMTQWIG
+133 PHGVLFWRAMTQWIG

-175 VTGITHER
+175 VTGMTHER

-201 LTVALTLLLYA
+201 LTAVLTVLLFL
-212 GPMEWF
+212 GPMDWF
-218 DAVCHAMTTTS
+218 DAICHAMTTTS

-238 GLDYWQSSYV
+238 GLDYWNSSYV
-248 FSVVIVFMFIGG
+248 FIVVIIFMFIGG
-260 ISFSLIAATMRGNFK
+260 VSFSVIAAVGRGNFK
-275 RLTNNNT
+275 RLTHNDT
-282 LRWYCMTT
+282 LRWYCLTTLITT
-290 IITTVVIV
+290 IAIMG
-298 VYMAYKGFLDTHVDR
+298 YMAYMSFLDNHFDR
-313 MVYGAFDTLS
+313 FVYGAFDTLS

-331 TFDYEDSGDFVTVI
+331 TFDYEDSGEFVTVV
-345 LMMMMFFGGM
+345 LMVMMFFGGM

-371 LKSSANEFYRVLHT
+371 LKSTANDFYRLLHT

-393 DGKPVPN
+393 DGKPVPH
-400 HVVSKVYTFFAVYI
+400 HVVNKVFTFFTVYI
-414 AIIMVV
+414 IIIMVV
-420 ALYLTFFGLPVFDAI
+420 ALYLTFYGIPVFDAM

-447 GHGVTGANGS
+447 GYGVTGSNGS
-457 WVALHPAAKWVLAFE
+457 WVALHPGAKWVLAFE

-483 LVIFTR
+483 LVMFTR

>member
-1 MKMKRGNQD
+1 MHKH
-10 INMAI
+10 INRNINIPI
-15 VLRTQGLLLL
+15 VLRMQGWLLL
-25 IEAAFMLLPLG
+25 IEAAFMLLPLAV
-36 ISWLFDE
+36 SCYFHEESSMW
-43 PTALRAFIYSVLITG
+43 AFIYSAAITA
-58 GAGAAM
+58 GAGAGM
-64 AFGIKPR
+64 AFGIRPH
-71 STSMHK
+71 SSSMHK

-90 FSLFGMLP
+90 FSVFGMLP
-98 YLFSDTF
+98 YLFSETF

-196 LIYIG
+196 IIYIG
-201 LTVALTLLLYA
+201 LTALLTVLLYA
-212 GPMEWF
+212 GPMNWF

-238 GLDYWQSSYV
+238 GIDYWHSSYV
-248 FSVVIVFMFIGG
+248 FIVVIIFMFIGG
-260 ISFSLIAATMRGNFK
+260 VSFSLIAAVGRGNFR
-275 RLTNNNT
+275 RLLKNNT

-290 IITTVVIV
+290 LVTTVGI
-298 VYMAYKGFLDTHVDR
+298 MAYMMYRGFLDTNGER
-313 MVYGAFDTLS
+313 FIYSAFDTLS

-331 TFDYEDSGDFVTVI
+331 TFDYEDSGEFVTVV
-345 LMMMMFFGGM
+345 LMFFGGM
-355 AGSTSGGAKL
+355 AGSTSGGAKM

-371 LKSSANEFYRVLHT
+371 LKNTANEFYRVLHT
-385 NSVRAVHI
+385 NSVRAVHV

-400 HVVSKVYTFFAVYI
+400 HVVNKVNTFFTVYI
-414 AIIMVV
+414 LIIMVV
-420 ALYLTFFGLPVFDAI
+420 ALYLTFFDVPVFDAM

-447 GHGVTGANGS
+447 GHGVTGSGGS
-457 WVALHPAAKWVLAFE
+457 WVSLHAGAKWVLAFE
-472 MMVGR
+472 MMIGR

>member
-1 MKMKRGNQD
+1 MHKRSNQH
-10 INMAI
+10 INFAI
-15 VLRTQGLLLL
+15 VLRMQGWLLL
-25 IEAAFMLLPLG
+25 IEAAFMLLPLAVAWYYG
-36 ISWLFDE
+36 EQS
-43 PTALRAFIYSVLITG
+43 ALRAFIYSTLITAV
-58 GAGAAM
+58 AGVVM

-71 STSMHK
+71 SKSMNK

-82 LTAIIWVF
+82 LTAIVWVF

-98 YLFSDTF
+98 YLFSETL

-118 FTTTGSSVIRYVEEI
+118 CTTTGSSVIRYVEEI
-133 PKGVLFWRAMTQWIG
+133 PHGVLFWRAMTQWIG

-162 LNQKGGIALFNAE
+162 LNQKGGIALFNSE

-196 LIYIG
+196 LIYIALTG
-201 LTVALTLLLYA
+201 LLTVLLCI
-212 GPMEWF
+212 GPMDWF
-218 DAVCHAMTTTS
+218 DAICHAMTTTS

-238 GLDYWQSSYV
+238 GLDYWHSSYV
-248 FSVVIVFMFIGG
+248 FIVVLIFMFIGG
-260 ISFSLIAATMRGNFK
+260 ISFSIIATVLHGNFS
-275 RLTNNNT
+275 RIRHNNT

-290 IITTVVIV
+290 PITTVGIFL
-298 VYMAYKGFLDTHVDR
+298 YMIYMGFLDTHGDR
-313 MVYGAFDTLS
+313 FIYSAFDTLS

-331 TFDYEDSGDFVTVI
+331 TFDYENSGEFVTVV
-345 LMMMMFFGGM
+345 LMVMMFFGGM
-355 AGSTSGGAKL
+355 AGSTSGGAKM
-365 DRLIVL
+365 DRFIVL
-371 LKSSANEFYRVLHT
+371 LKNTANEFYRVLHT

-400 HVVSKVYTFFAVYI
+400 HVVSKVNTFFTVYI
-414 AIIMVV
+414 GIIMVV
-420 ALYLTFFGLPVFDAI
+420 ALYLTFYGIPVFDAM

-447 GHGVTGANGS
+447 GHGVTGSNGS
-457 WVALHPAAKWVLAFE
+457 WVSLHPGAKWVLAFE
-472 MMVGR
+472 MMIGR

>member
-1 MKMKRGNQD
+1 MHKREKQH
-10 INMAI
+10 INFAI
-15 VLRTQGLLLL
+15 VLRMQGWLLL

-36 ISWLFDE
+36 ISCLYNESTSLW
-43 PTALRAFIYSVLITG
+43 AFIYSTAITA
-58 GAGAAM
+58 GAGALM
-64 AFGIKPR
+64 AFGIRPK
-71 STSMHK
+71 SNSMHK

-133 PKGVLFWRAMTQWIG
+133 PHGVLFWRAMTQWIG

-201 LTVALTLLLYA
+201 LTFLLTLLLVA
-212 GPMEWF
+212 GPMDWF
-218 DAVCHAMTTTS
+218 DAICHAMTTTS

-248 FSVVIVFMFIGG
+248 FIVVIIFMFIGG
-260 ISFSLIAATMRGNFK
+260 ISFSIIAATFRGDFK
-275 RLTNNNT
+275 RIRNNNT
-282 LRWYCMTT
+282 LRWYCMTAL
-290 IITTVVIV
+290 ITTVIIV
-298 VYMAYKGFLDTHVDR
+298 AYMAYKAFLDNNFDR
-313 MVYGAFDTLS
+313 FVYGSFDTIS

-331 TFDYEDSGDFVTVI
+331 TFDYEDSGEFVTVI
-345 LMMMMFFGGM
+345 LMVMMFFGGM
-355 AGSTSGGAKL
+355 AGSTSGGAKM

-371 LKSSANEFYRVLHT
+371 LKNTANEFYRVLHT

-400 HVVSKVYTFFAVYI
+400 HVVSKVNTFFAVYI
-414 AIIMVV
+414 GIIMVV
-420 ALYLTFFGLPVFDAI
+420 ALYLTFFDIPVFDAM

-447 GHGVTGANGS
+447 GYGVTGPDSS
-457 WVALHPAAKWVLAFE
+457 WVILHPAAKWILAFE

-483 LVIFTR
+483 LVIFTS
-489 SFWKKD
+489 SFWRKD

>member
-1 MKMKRGNQD
+1 MPKHINQN
-10 INMAI
+10 INFPI
-15 VLRTQGLLLL
+15 VLRMQGWLLL
-25 IEAAFMLLPLG
+25 IEAAFMLLPLAVS
-36 ISWLFDE
+36 IYYKESSSMW
-43 PTALRAFIYSVLITG
+43 AFIYSAGITAAA
-58 GAGAAM
+58 GAGM
-64 AFGIKPR
+64 AFGIRPH
-71 STSMHK
+71 SSSMHK

-82 LTAIIWVF
+82 LTGIIWVF
-90 FSLFGMLP
+90 FSMFGMLP

-133 PKGVLFWRAMTQWIG
+133 PHGVLFWRAMTQWIG

-201 LTVALTLLLYA
+201 LTAILTGLLYA
-212 GPMEWF
+212 GPMDWF

-248 FSVVIVFMFIGG
+248 FIVVIIFMFFGG
-260 ISFSLIAATMRGNFK
+260 GSFSIIAALMRGNFSRIK
-275 RLTNNNT
+275 HNNT
-282 LRWYCMTT
+282 LRWYCMTAF
-290 IITTVVIV
+290 ITTVAIV
-298 VYMAYKGFLDTHVDR
+298 AYMAYKGFLDNNFDR
-313 MVYGAFDTLS
+313 FVYGAFDTIS

-331 TFDYEDSGDFVTVI
+331 TFDYEDSGEFVTVI
-345 LMMMMFFGGM
+345 LMVMMFFGGM
-355 AGSTSGGAKL
+355 AGSTSGGAKM

-371 LKSSANEFYRVLHT
+371 LKHTANEFYRVLHT

-400 HVVSKVYTFFAVYI
+400 HVVSKVNTFFTVYVG
-414 AIIMVV
+414 IIMIV
-420 ALYLTFFGLPVFDAI
+420 ALYLTFYGIPVFDAM

-447 GHGVTGANGS
+447 GFGVTGTGGS
-457 WVALHPAAKWVLAFE
+457 WVALHPGAKWVLALE
-472 MMVGR
+472 MMIGR

>member
-1 MKMKRGNQD
+1 MHKREKQH
-10 INMAI
+10 INFAI
-15 VLRTQGLLLL
+15 VLRMQGWLLL

-36 ISWLFDE
+36 ISCLYNESTSLW
-43 PTALRAFIYSVLITG
+43 AFIYSTAITA
-58 GAGAAM
+58 GAGALM
-64 AFGIKPR
+64 AFGIRPK
-71 STSMHK
+71 SKSMHK

-133 PKGVLFWRAMTQWIG
+133 PHGVLFWRAMTQWIG

-201 LTVALTLLLYA
+201 LTFLLTLLLVA
-212 GPMEWF
+212 GPMDWF
-218 DAVCHAMTTTS
+218 DAICHAMTTTS

-248 FSVVIVFMFIGG
+248 FIVVIIFMFIGG
-260 ISFSLIAATMRGNFK
+260 ISFSIIAATFRGDFK
-275 RLTNNNT
+275 RIRNNNT
-282 LRWYCMTT
+282 LRWYCMTAL
-290 IITTVVIV
+290 ITTVIIV
-298 VYMAYKGFLDTHVDR
+298 AYMAYKAFLDNNFDR
-313 MVYGAFDTLS
+313 FVYGSFDTIS

-331 TFDYEDSGDFVTVI
+331 TFDYEDSGEFVTVI
-345 LMMMMFFGGM
+345 LMVMMFFGGM
-355 AGSTSGGAKL
+355 AGSTSGGAKM

-371 LKSSANEFYRVLHT
+371 LKNTANEFYRVLHT

-400 HVVSKVYTFFAVYI
+400 HVVSKVNTFFAVYI
-414 AIIMVV
+414 GIIMVV
-420 ALYLTFFGLPVFDAI
+420 ALYLTFFDIPVFDAM

-447 GHGVTGANGS
+447 GYGVTGPDSS
-457 WVALHPAAKWVLAFE
+457 WVVLHPAAKWVLAFE

-483 LVIFTR
+483 LVIFTS
-489 SFWKKD
+489 SFWRKD

>member
-1 MKMKRGNQD
+1 MHKREKQH
-10 INMAI
+10 INFAI
-15 VLRTQGLLLL
+15 VLRMQGWLLL

-36 ISWLFDE
+36 ISCLYNESTSLW
-43 PTALRAFIYSVLITG
+43 AFIYSTAITA
-58 GAGAAM
+58 GAGALM
-64 AFGIKPR
+64 AFGIRPK
-71 STSMHK
+71 SNSMHK

-133 PKGVLFWRAMTQWIG
+133 PHGVLFWRAMTQWIG

-196 LIYIG
+196 IIYIG
-201 LTVALTLLLYA
+201 LTFLLTLLLVA
-212 GPMEWF
+212 GPMDWF
-218 DAVCHAMTTTS
+218 DAICHAMTTTS

-248 FSVVIVFMFIGG
+248 FIVVIIFMFIGG
-260 ISFSLIAATMRGNFK
+260 ISFSIIAATFRGDFK
-275 RLTNNNT
+275 RIRNNNT
-282 LRWYCMTT
+282 LRWYCMTAL
-290 IITTVVIV
+290 ITTVIIV
-298 VYMAYKGFLDTHVDR
+298 AYMAYKAFLDNNFDR
-313 MVYGAFDTLS
+313 FVYGSFDTIS

-331 TFDYEDSGDFVTVI
+331 TFDYEDSGEFVTVI
-345 LMMMMFFGGM
+345 LMVMMFFGGM
-355 AGSTSGGAKL
+355 AGSTSGGAKM

-371 LKSSANEFYRVLHT
+371 LKNTANEFYRVLHT

-400 HVVSKVYTFFAVYI
+400 HVVSKVNTFFAVYI
-414 AIIMVV
+414 GIIMVV
-420 ALYLTFFGLPVFDAI
+420 ALYLTFFDIPVFDAM

-447 GHGVTGANGS
+447 GYGVTGPDSS
-457 WVALHPAAKWVLAFE
+457 WVILHPAAKWVLAFE

-483 LVIFTR
+483 LVIFTS
-489 SFWKKD
+489 SFWRKD